1 MNPKFADPME
11 VEIEEVVYEI
21 EEEVPIVEF
30 EIGLLELGLILLIV
44 LIVMN
49 GLKDNKI

>member
-11 VEIEEVVYEI
+11 FEIEEVVYEI

-30 EIGLLELGLILLIV
+30 EIGLLELGLIHVLV
-44 LIVMN
+44 LIAVKK
-49 GLKDNKI
+49 LKGIN